1 MPGHHRGV
9 CLHAWTLFSKFLLAE
24 DDDKTLGLYRF
35 RQHLCRPGPD
45 IRRYTQP
52 LTSLSIDFIT
62 HLVISGG
69 CEFSTHDLLCLTD
82 IKNLGVLEI
91 IQPADEL
98 RTVFPEVT
106 DRLIRGWTEKEEPF
120 PLLRI
125 LRIWGDQSTTQE
137 SLQWV
142 SKFPN
147 LALYDVMGSR
157 DDWTSPHEYASKHS
171 WELADTLPGTE
182 DSLLHYLM
190 LFAPADD
197 APPVNK
203 TRDLAR
209 SIDSDLVSLCG
220 DSRCAVK
227 FVENRQAPK
236 LLDYLTDAA
245 KVSGYSWNMDSA
257 VSLGPRACHGIPF
270 EAWAFWLYSFIGQL
284 SQDGDLDTYG
294 GYDGAQAV
302 AGPFV
307 LPSKPMACL
316 FLGHS
321 GRGGITSKPAYV
333 SRGLFATKRF
343 TFVRPSAIHGPSSPS
358 SSKEP
363 ASTPEKNE
371 ATVKPVKENDSTRT
385 FRRQKRQRLDD
396 VLKSFT

>member
-1 MPGHHRGV
+1 
-9 CLHAWTLFSKFLLAE
+9 LFSKFLLAE
-24 DDDKTLGLYRF
+24 DDDKMLGLYRF
-35 RQHLCRPGPD
+35 RQHLCKPGAD
-45 IRRYTQP
+45 IRQYTQP

-69 CEFSTHDLLCLTD
+69 CEFSKHDLLCLTD

-106 DRLIRGWTEKEEPF
+106 DRLIRGWTEKEDPF

-125 LRIWGDQSTTQE
+125 LRIWGDQSTTQQ

-142 SKFPN
+142 SRFPN

-157 DDWTSPHEYASKHS
+157 DDWTSPHEYATKYS
-171 WELADTLPGTE
+171 WELADTPPGTE

-190 LFAPADD
+190 LFAPADE
-197 APPVNK
+197 PPLNK

-227 FVENRQAPK
+227 FVENQRAPK

-245 KVSGYSWNMDSA
+245 KVSGYLWNVDSA
-257 VSLGPRACHGIPF
+257 MSLEARACHGIPF

-284 SQDGDLDTYG
+284 SQDSDLQAYG
-294 GYDGAQAV
+294 GYDGTQAV

-343 TFVRPSAIHGPSSPS
+343 TFTRPGALHIT
-358 SSKEP
+358 SSKQP
-363 ASTPEKNE
+363 ASAPETKT
-371 ATVKPVKENDSTRT
+371 APVKPAKESDSTGT
-385 FRRQKRQRLDD
+385 VRRQKRQRMDD
-396 VLKSFT
+396 LLQSFTG